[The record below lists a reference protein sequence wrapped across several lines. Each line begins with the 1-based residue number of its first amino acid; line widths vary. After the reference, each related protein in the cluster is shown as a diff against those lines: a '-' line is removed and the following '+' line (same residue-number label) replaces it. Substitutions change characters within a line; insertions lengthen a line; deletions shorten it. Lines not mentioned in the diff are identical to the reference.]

1 MKRKNNQ
8 KKIEE
13 LTFLKEWN
21 ETIIKFF
28 ILKSKD
34 NSLEVFHQIIN
45 ETFNK
50 SDLRGMRM
58 IYKDL
63 NEGTN
68 DLPLIEFNE
77 SNQLLSQKFG
87 TDLTECNIKNLTKIK
102 QIVKKG
108 NINNDEEYRLILN
121 RVEEIYADNN
131 QKDQTEILNMLITN
145 YIKKIDNKSNDKL

>member
-1 MKRKNNQ
+1 MKRKINQ
-8 KKIEE
+8 NKLEE

-21 ETIIKFF
+21 ETIVNFF
-28 ILKSKD
+28 ASKPKD
-34 NSLEVFHQIIN
+34 NSLEIFHQIIN

-50 SDLRGMRM
+50 SDLKGMRM

-63 NEGTN
+63 NEGAN

-77 SNQLLSQKFG
+77 LNQQLSQKFG
-87 TDLTECNIKNLTKIK
+87 TDLTECNNKNLTKIK

-121 RVEEIYADNN
+121 RVEEIYADDN
-131 QKDQTEILNMLITN
+131 QKEETEILNMLLTN
-145 YIKKIDNKSNDKL
+145 YIKK

>member
-1 MKRKNNQ
+1 MKRKINQ
-8 KKIEE
+8 NKLEE

-21 ETIIKFF
+21 ETIVKFF
-28 ILKSKD
+28 VLKSKD
-34 NSLEVFHQIIN
+34 TSLEIFHQIIN

-50 SDLRGMRM
+50 ADLKGMRM

-63 NEGTN
+63 NEGAN

-77 SNQLLSQKFG
+77 LNQQLSQKFG
-87 TDLTECNIKNLTKIK
+87 TDLTECNNKNLTKIK

-121 RVEEIYADNN
+121 RVEEIYADDN
-131 QKDQTEILNMLITN
+131 QKEETEILNMLLIN
-145 YIKKIDNKSNDKL
+145 YIKK

>member
-1 MKRKNNQ
+1 MKRKINQ
-8 KKIEE
+8 NKLEE

-21 ETIIKFF
+21 ETIVRFF
-28 ILKSKD
+28 VLKSKD
-34 NSLEVFHQIIN
+34 NSLEIFHQIIN

-50 SDLRGMRM
+50 SDLKGMRM

-63 NEGTN
+63 NEGAN

-77 SNQLLSQKFG
+77 LNQQLSQKFG
-87 TDLTECNIKNLTKIK
+87 TDLTECNNKNLTIIK

-121 RVEEIYADNN
+121 RVEEIYADDN
-131 QKDQTEILNMLITN
+131 QKEKTEILNMLLTN
-145 YIKKIDNKSNDKL
+145 YIKK

>member
-1 MKRKNNQ
+1 
-8 KKIEE
+8 
-13 LTFLKEWN
+13 
-21 ETIIKFF
+21 
-28 ILKSKD
+28 
-34 NSLEVFHQIIN
+34 
-45 ETFNK
+45 
-50 SDLRGMRM
+50 M

-63 NEGTN
+63 NEGAN

-77 SNQLLSQKFG
+77 LNQLLSQKFG
-87 TDLTECNIKNLTKIK
+87 ADLTECNIKNLTKIK